1 MKFFPY
7 ICTCVA
13 LDTGMCAIMRQ
24 PCLKLK
30 LYNRSPYFYVED
42 NVLFTA
48 DKKHLIA
55 YCSRQT
61 SYSIPNSVTSIG
73 DGAFWCSRLTSLTIP
88 DLVTTIGDSAF
99 YWCSSLISLTIPNSV
114 TSIGDWAF
122 FPCSRL
128 TSLTI
133 PNYCCPVKV
142 FLRG

>member
-73 DGAFWCSRLTSLTIP
+73 DRAFSWCKSLT
-88 DLVTTIGDSAF
+88 
-99 YWCSSLISLTIPNSV
+99 SLTIPNSV